1 MIAPLPV
8 HYERRTHPDA
18 GDPQPP
24 KLREKSHPV
33 KPTRRERAVPLGPL
47 DCIGI
52 YQDPMQMMLGLNDAN
67 DDRDA
72 SLYGIGRMFS
82 SPVNAKPLSQ
92 FDRQV
97 FDAKEAGGRYGVT
110 DIKMAMKK

>member
-24 KLREKSHPV
+24 KLREKSNPV

-52 YQDPMQMMLGLNDAN
+52 YQDPMQMMLPLNDAN

-72 SLYGIGRMFS
+72 SLYGVGRMFT

-97 FDAKEAGGRYGVT
+97 FNAKEAGGRYGIT
-110 DIKMAMKK
+110 DIKMAMRK

>member
-8 HYERRTHPDA
+8 HYDDARTRTRAIRNRRSS
-18 GDPQPP
+18 G
-24 KLREKSHPV
+24 RNRHPV
-33 KPTRRERAVPLGPL
+33 KPTRRERSVPLGPL
-47 DCIGI
+47 DSIGI

-72 SLYGIGRMFS
+72 SLYGIGRIFT

-97 FDAKEAGGRYGVT
+97 FNAKETGGRYGVT